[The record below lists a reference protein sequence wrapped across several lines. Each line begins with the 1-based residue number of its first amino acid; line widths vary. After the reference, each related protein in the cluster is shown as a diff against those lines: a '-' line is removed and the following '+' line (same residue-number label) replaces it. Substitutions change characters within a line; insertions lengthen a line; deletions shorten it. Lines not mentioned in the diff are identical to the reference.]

1 MMKNFVM
8 STRITSHHFLLRK
21 INYLI
26 LSQFLHNEVSKMKQ
40 KFAAND
46 TYLCIYQ
53 RYTVSKESLPD
64 VPCTE

>member
-40 KFAAND
+40 KFAPND

-53 RYTVSKESLPD
+53 IYTVSKESLPD
-64 VPCTE
+64 LLCME